1 MLLIDNS
8 LFLSSARD
16 LKYTVYFSLESVEFY
31 SKYCSFTAGGWVRLV
46 ILFGL
51 TTKAIYSLELS
62 AAVIIKK
69 FNEFLSIEDHAY
81 YIEE

>member
-1 MLLIDNS
+1 MSQACN
-8 LFLSSARD
+8 
-16 LKYTVYFSLESVEFY
+16 
-31 SKYCSFTAGGWVRLV
+31 
-46 ILFGL
+46 FGL